1 MKKIP
6 ILLMSAL
13 LFLFTSVG
21 CQSQLENSEK
31 PKVPM
36 SSENDIVDTDTY
48 SSTASSTLKSNVT
61 QLQDSFT
68 LDEYKIRLTEVEK
81 ANSYPENIS
90 ESMINKAPRADQEI
104 LAVSVSI
111 TNQLDEMTSVNI
123 ASLVT
128 LLGVKSIDKNPEL
141 VFLSGEIAYF
151 SEANVPS
158 VEKEYYDFQL
168 DANETKDVDIYFLIE
183 KEILQSI
190 NSDEQINLYVS
201 FNSQFVLGLPEQ
213 YNLEEILKDEKLCQV
228 SWSD

>member
-201 FNSQFVLGLPEQ
+201 FNSQFVL
-213 YNLEEILKDEKLCQV
+213 
-228 SWSD
+228 

>member
-1 MKKIP
+1 MKKSP
-6 ILLMSAL
+6 ILLLSVL
-13 LFLFTSVG
+13 LFLLTFVG
-21 CQSQLENSEK
+21 CQSQLENSES
-31 PKVPM
+31 PKIPM

-48 SSTASSTLKSNVT
+48 SSTANSTLKSNAT

-81 ANSYPENIS
+81 ANSYPENTN
-90 ESMINKAPRADQEI
+90 ESMINKFPRADQEI

-128 LLGVKSIDKNPEL
+128 LLGIKSIDKNPEL
-141 VFLSGEIAYF
+141 VFSSGEIAYF
-151 SEANVPS
+151 SEAKVAS
-158 VEKEYYDFQL
+158 IEKEYYDFQL

-183 KEILQSI
+183 KETLQSI

-213 YNLEEILKDEKLCQV
+213 YNLEEILKDEKLCQL